1 MDRISSQFS
10 ATYRHISEDKEQ
22 ARIEYKSSLY
32 DTPFLQSLSE
42 SKDRDRI
49 LQRTTKGIHKDDL
62 KLIMND
68 DQLKVYASQGQL
80 KSFIMALKLSQY
92 KIIQS
97 VHKNTPILLLD
108 DIFDKLDQE
117 RVKWR
122 KIRLIAA
129 TVAQTSMMALTVW
142 GEGGVRRRSERRAP
156 YVYRQ

>member
-1 MDRISSQFS
+1 M
-10 ATYRHISEDKEQ
+10 
-22 ARIEYKSSLY
+22 
-32 DTPFLQSLSE
+32 
-42 SKDRDRI
+42 
-49 LQRTTKGIHKDDL
+49 QRTTKGIHKDDL

-117 RVKWR
+117 RVK
-122 KIRLIAA
+122 
-129 TVAQTSMMALTVW
+129 
-142 GEGGVRRRSERRAP
+142 
-156 YVYRQ
+156 